1 MKFGPG
7 WRRKDGGGQPT
18 RSPSTFPRTRTT
30 LKRYIAYALFA
41 LAGFLLGW
49 WSVRTTPADV
59 TTSLLSPNEKMRA
72 VLVEH
77 PLSFIDRN
85 FRVYLEK
92 TENPGALSSELF
104 RSPDEGRPI
113 GSERFLWS
121 GDNTRILLLGRHF
134 FVKPEVQL
142 RNGESLYLLYD
153 VPSGRIWCNASQQDR
168 YPHFGEEEL
177 SGYNF
182 GGTAKI
188 ENEFREQRP
197 AAGSAKGGSA

>member
-92 TENPGALSSELF
+92 TENRGALSSELF
-104 RSPDEGRPI
+104 RSPI
-113 GSERFLWS
+113 
-121 GDNTRILLLGRHF
+121 
-134 FVKPEVQL
+134 
-142 RNGESLYLLYD
+142 
-153 VPSGRIWCNASQQDR
+153 
-168 YPHFGEEEL
+168 
-177 SGYNF
+177 
-182 GGTAKI
+182 
-188 ENEFREQRP
+188 
-197 AAGSAKGGSA
+197 KGGQSDRSGFSGPATTQGFCCSEGTSLSSRKRITEWGKPLLAIRCAIRQNLVQRKPARPLSTLR